1 MDLSKMKSFI
11 FSQLVCALL
20 LTTQVASLAQQRTNQ
35 NRGVQERQQRQQR
48 GPYRNSRRAER
59 EEGVTIRGRIIQ
71 GTKLESFHIDL
82 SELNVRFLKRVE
94 VPQPPLPENWQ
105 KMKQAEREAWWK
117 RFNEAPAGKRLAA
130 EQQKILATAHEYE
143 AKVEANGD
151 FVAYDVLP
159 GTYGMTARFDK
170 EIGPRTYAFEVFGE
184 VPVSGEAE
192 VMSLGKKPLV
202 ITLIIRTGEP
212 AATWRTIQTLDNQE
226 VSLETFRGK
235 YLLVNFWAADDPS
248 KDYQKD
254 VQEAIKKLQARHRI
268 ELLSIGL
275 DEEKS
280 TLVEFVRENKLKGYH
295 VHAGRQDRI
304 ARVFGVHTTPGMLLI
319 DPEGIIKMTYPEMT
333 IAYRSGKPSLDVI
346 LDDRITGKD
355 VPTEATKG
363 SEQTDKKQ

>member
-1 MDLSKMKSFI
+1 MKSFI
-11 FSQLVCALL
+11 ISQLVLALFF
-20 LTTQVASLAQQRTNQ
+20 TTHLAAQNQ
-35 NRGVQERQQRQQR
+35 G
-48 GPYRNSRRAER
+48 SATRRDSKQAEQ

-71 GTKLESFHIDL
+71 GTKLETFHVDL
-82 SELNVRFLKRVE
+82 SKLTVRFLKRVE
-94 VPQPPLPENWQ
+94 IPQPRLPEKWQ

-117 RFNEAPAGKRLAA
+117 QFSDSPAGKRLAA
-130 EQQKILATAHEYE
+130 QQQKILENAHEYD

-159 GTYGMTARFDK
+159 GTYGMTARIDK

-184 VPVSGEAE
+184 IPVSGEAD
-192 VMSLGKKPLV
+192 VMTLGKKPLV
-202 ITLIIRTGEP
+202 ITPIIRTGEP

-226 VSLETFRGK
+226 VALENFRGK

-248 KDYQKD
+248 KDYQTD
-254 VQEAIKKLQARHRI
+254 VQEAVEKLKAKHKF

-275 DEEKS
+275 DKEKS

-319 DPEGIIKMTYPEMT
+319 DPQGTIAMTYPEM
-333 IAYRSGKPSLDVI
+333 IRAYRSGKPSLDVI

-355 VPTEATKG
+355 VPTPAESQKAEGEEA
-363 SEQTDKKQ
+363 SKQ

>member
-1 MDLSKMKSFI
+1 MKSFI
-11 FSQLVCALL
+11 FSQLVFALL
-20 LTTQVASLAQQRTNQ
+20 LTTQIVGSA
-35 NRGVQERQQRQQR
+35 QQR
-48 GPYRNSRRAER
+48 GPFRSSPEAEQ

-71 GTKLESFHIDL
+71 GTKLESFRIDL
-82 SELNVRFLKRVE
+82 SELTVRFLKRVE
-94 VPQPPLPENWQ
+94 VPQPRLPENWQ

-117 RFNEAPAGKRLAA
+117 RFTESPAGKRLLA

-184 VPVSGEAE
+184 IPVSGEAE
-192 VMSLGKKPLV
+192 VMTLGKKPLV
-202 ITLIIRTGEP
+202 ITPIIRTGEP
-212 AATWRTIQTLDNQE
+212 AATWRTIQTLDDQQ
-226 VSLETFRGK
+226 VALENFRGK

-254 VQEAIKKLQARHRI
+254 VQEAMGKLKARHQI
-268 ELLSIGL
+268 ELLSIGM
-275 DEEKS
+275 DKEKS
-280 TLVEFVRENKLKGYH
+280 TLVEFVRENELKGYH
-295 VHAGRQDRI
+295 AHAGRQDRI

-319 DPEGIIKMTYPEMT
+319 DPQGMIKMTYPEM
-333 IAYRSGKPSLDVI
+333 IRAYRSGKPSLDVI

-355 VPTEATKG
+355 VPTEV
-363 SEQTDKKQ
+363 TDETEPQNQDRNSNQ